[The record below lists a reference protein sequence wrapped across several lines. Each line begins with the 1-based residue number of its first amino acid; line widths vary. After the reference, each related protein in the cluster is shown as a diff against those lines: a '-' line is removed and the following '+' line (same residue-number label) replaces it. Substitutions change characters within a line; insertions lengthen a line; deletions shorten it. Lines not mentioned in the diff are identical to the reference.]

1 MTQHNPLFKNQLRLY
16 VTLKMANYVTH
27 SQHDPFQRSE
37 YVNGITQLVLKQFTY
52 YITLKNTVILEGLIS
67 TSKRISCN
75 ITKTGQERN
84 YCK

>member
-37 YVNGITQLVLKQFTY
+37 YVNGITQLVL
-52 YITLKNTVILEGLIS
+52 
-67 TSKRISCN
+67 
-75 ITKTGQERN
+75 
-84 YCK
+84 